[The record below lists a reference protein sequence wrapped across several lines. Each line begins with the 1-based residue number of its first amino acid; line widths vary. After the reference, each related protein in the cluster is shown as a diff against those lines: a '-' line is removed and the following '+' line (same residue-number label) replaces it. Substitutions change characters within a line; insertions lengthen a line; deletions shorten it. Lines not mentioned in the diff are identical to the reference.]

1 MLDLNKYADD
11 DKSKIFHTSGHAR
24 VGRGAQIGSAGTQ
37 SFQQRIETAQR
48 ERTIEGYQRSQVGSQ
63 RGALRARAVT
73 PSQSPLRVKKTKS
86 NRQQFNAGGGT
97 TPPTQGF
104 REPPSRGYNP
114 YA

>member
-48 ERTIEGYQRSQVGSQ
+48 ERTFERELSRQV
-63 RGALRARAVT
+63 
-73 PSQSPLRVKKTKS
+73 
-86 NRQQFNAGGGT
+86 
-97 TPPTQGF
+97 
-104 REPPSRGYNP
+104 SRH
-114 YA
+114 